1 MRSYK
6 RTDRIASLIK
16 QAMSEIFLY
25 EVHDPKIQAAIV
37 SHVIVTPDIG
47 LARIYVRTMLHADE
61 EQRLELLEELANHK
75 GFLRAAM
82 AKKINLMRAPRLEF
96 YFDDFQDEV
105 ARIDELLA
113 KLNAPDGFHND

>member
-1 MRSYK
+1 
-6 RTDRIASLIK
+6 
-16 QAMSEIFLY
+16 
-25 EVHDPKIQAAIV
+25 
-37 SHVIVTPDIG
+37 
-47 LARIYVRTMLHADE
+47 MLHADE

-75 GFLRAAM
+75 GFLRSAM